1 MRRAV
6 WVGGSHFE
14 LDESPIPEV
23 MPGTVR
29 VRIHACGVCMTEVHR
44 TEGLLESIPPQVMG
58 HEWVGT
64 IEAAASNDPRLAVGT
79 PVAGIGRGAFAEQ
92 IVIPAENAYSMPAGV
107 PLDAGTFVEPLACC
121 LAAVNAIPLRP
132 GATALVTGAGPMG
145 QMIAQL
151 ARQAGAR
158 VLVSEPDAT
167 RRTLALRLGAE
178 AVIDPTRES
187 IADAAAAF
195 TGGNGIDIAWE
206 TAGRP
211 APLADCL
218 AALRDGGAAVIVG
231 VNPTDTQFQIPLYH
245 FHFRNL
251 TLHGSYGAR
260 DPSNIGAAVA
270 KLADL
275 DLAPL
280 VSHRFGLA
288 DIEEAFEIARRGRGL
303 KVLVEPTR

>member
-6 WVGGSHFE
+6 WVGGSRFE
-14 LDESPIPEV
+14 LDESAIPEV
-23 MPGTVR
+23 TPGALR

-44 TEGLLESIPPQVMG
+44 TEGLLESTPPYVMG

-64 IEAAASNDPRLAVGT
+64 IEATASDDPRFAVGAT
-79 PVAGIGRGAFAEQ
+79 VAGVGRGAFAEQ
-92 IVIPAENAYSMPAGV
+92 MVVPAEYAFPMPAGV

-121 LAAVNAIPLRP
+121 IAAVNAIPVRP
-132 GATALVTGAGPMG
+132 GGTALVTGAGPMG
-145 QMIAQL
+145 QVVAQL

-158 VLVSEPDAT
+158 VLVSEPDPV
-167 RRTLALRLGAE
+167 RRALALQLGAE
-178 AVIDPTRES
+178 VVIDPSNES
-187 IADAAAAF
+187 LADAATAF
-195 TGGNGIDIAWE
+195 SGGNGIDIAWE

-211 APLADCL
+211 SPLADCL
-218 AALRDGGAAVIVG
+218 AALRNGGAAVIVG

-260 DPSNIGAAVA
+260 DPINIGKAVA
-270 KLADL
+270 KLADMNL
-275 DLAPL
+275 GPL

-288 DIEEAFEIARRGRGL
+288 DIEEAFEVARLGRGL